1 MQVNILAYNLFS
13 NNSKSIMY
21 IEVKD
26 QTISEMANKLK
37 FSQGRID
44 LNENLIKDIKESQK
58 NKKK

>member
-1 MQVNILAYNLFS
+1 
-13 NNSKSIMY
+13 MY

-26 QTISEMANKLK
+26 QMISEMANKLK

-58 NKKK
+58 NKKIIKIR